1 MEENIKL
8 IITKYTLEEYEKSY
22 FKKHSKA
29 KKKPI
34 EHPYHPSINQWMIM
48 KRPMMNALKQ
58 RWKDFIIWFVENQGY
73 SNLHIEKCEM
83 IFTTYYSTNRRHD
96 VDNSTPKF
104 ILDGFS
110 ESGLIS
116 DDDSTHLKK
125 LTLICNVDKDNPR
138 TEIEVNYP
146 SLK

>member
-1 MEENIKL
+1 
-8 IITKYTLEEYEKSY
+8 
-22 FKKHSKA
+22 
-29 KKKPI
+29 
-34 EHPYHPSINQWMIM
+34 
-48 KRPMMNALKQ
+48 
-58 RWKDFIIWFVENQGY
+58 
-73 SNLHIEKCEM
+73 M